1 MCSCAEYTVSEMF
14 LSEVKILKKCVQQL
28 VTHSIASFKSLAALV
43 DNSCFYSLGKN
54 FESSRHR
61 ATVNPLFTPVIIKSR
76 VSKYIK
82 ECIV

>member
-1 MCSCAEYTVSEMF
+1 MF
-14 LSEVKILKKCVQQL
+14 LSEVKILKKFVQQL
-28 VTHSIASFKSLAALV
+28 VTHRIASFKSLAALV

-61 ATVNPLFTPVIIKSR
+61 ATINPLFTPVIIKSR